1 MIHHNLGHS
10 IGYWL
15 LDQTFYRLKCKW
27 FREWTRIEGHDTT
40 LYNTVICNYTFRA
53 FSCEIASDLDLEH
66 RCGFH
71 TPFRCLLTTLPI
83 NIEDKNLWRHFSD
96 CISELR
102 WSWTCLNNVI
112 IYMSRVES
120 FLWNRICPNVSATPI
135 TAIGCQKCLP
145 FSVVHTVVKWGHTE
159 GIPREKTSSEK
170 YTVFSL

>member
-102 WSWTCLNNVI
+102 WSWALDDVQRFFWTSWAWNHVPYSREHYHVLLIRKSENQIFRFLKSRIVTFLGKNLFCLQC
-112 IYMSRVES
+112 EW
-120 FLWNRICPNVSATPI
+120 L
-135 TAIGCQKCLP
+135 
-145 FSVVHTVVKWGHTE
+145 
-159 GIPREKTSSEK
+159 
-170 YTVFSL
+170 